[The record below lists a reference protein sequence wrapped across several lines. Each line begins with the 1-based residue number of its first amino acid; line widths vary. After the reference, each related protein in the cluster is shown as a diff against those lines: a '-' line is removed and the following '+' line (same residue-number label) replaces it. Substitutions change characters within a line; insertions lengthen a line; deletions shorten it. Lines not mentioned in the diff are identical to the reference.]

1 MNTSQDGLLVTL
13 NERGSVDRDY
23 LAGRLHR
30 KVRDFLPDLQGTIFL
45 NPQTHCWETEDDYL
59 AGNVRANL
67 AVAGEHRVEEDAR
80 LVVADAS
87 SRGLVVL
94 DQLRPGVSSRFGFHE
109 PMIHGKNLR
118 FTILDLR

>member
-45 NPQTHCWETEDDYL
+45 NPQTHCWETEDDYF
-59 AGNVRANL
+59 
-67 AVAGEHRVEEDAR
+67 AGEHRVEEDAR

-87 SRGLVVL
+87 SRGLVGL